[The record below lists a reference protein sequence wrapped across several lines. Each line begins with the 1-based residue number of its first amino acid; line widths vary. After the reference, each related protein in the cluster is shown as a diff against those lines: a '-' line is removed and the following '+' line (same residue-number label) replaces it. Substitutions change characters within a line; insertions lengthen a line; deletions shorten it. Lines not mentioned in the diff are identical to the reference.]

1 MEKKFD
7 DLLKKIKAHKN
18 LELEASKTFEFNLFS
33 EGEWFIFMNEWD
45 VDLKKDE
52 QIKEQISFSDPQ
64 VNLSETA
71 AILSNDIK
79 EIKDNENVLELNPN
93 SKIKILFIG
102 DTYNGEGEDLLY
114 KMISAMKLIP
124 EEYKR
129 IPLDSELELVD
140 FDDSEYVN
148 QPSYKKLIY
157 LINHEAPL
165 FVISLGAIVTN
176 CLIGRREKMSTIH
189 GKYFKLNA
197 HDYDYQ
203 LMPLFHPEFLL
214 INPNMKRTAWI
225 DLQKVMQSLGKN

>member
-7 DLLKKIKAHKN
+7 DLLKKIKAHKS

-45 VDLKKDE
+45 DDLKKDTE
-52 QIKEQISFSDPQ
+52 LKVHNANLETKVKESVSIQTEIS
-64 VNLSETA
+64 
-71 AILSNDIK
+71 
-79 EIKDNENVLELNPN
+79 NEENAVFLNPN

-102 DTYNGEGEDLLY
+102 DTFNGEGEDLLH
-114 KMISAMKLIP
+114 KMITAMKLLP

-129 IPLDSELELVD
+129 IPLDTELEQVD
-140 FDDSEYVN
+140 FDDSAYAN
-148 QPSYKKLIY
+148 QPSYKRLIA
-157 LINHEAPL
+157 LINNEAPV

-176 CLIGRREKMSTIH
+176 CLISRREKMSTIH

-197 HDYDYQ
+197 NDYEYQ

>member
-18 LELEASKTFEFNLFS
+18 LELDASKTFEFNLFS

-45 VDLKKDE
+45 RDLKKNE
-52 QIKEQISFSDPQ
+52 QAKFNIPVQDNQ
-64 VNLSETA
+64 VSLSETKV
-71 AILSNDIK
+71 LEHSDP
-79 EIKDNENVLELNPN
+79 ENQIELNPN

-102 DTYNGEGEDLLY
+102 DTFNGEGEDLLQ
-114 KMISAMKLIP
+114 KMILAMKLLP
-124 EEYKR
+124 DEYKR
-129 IPLDSELELVD
+129 IPLDNDLEQID
-140 FDDSEYVN
+140 FDDQEYIN
-148 QPSYKKLIY
+148 HPSYKNLIE
-157 LINHEAPL
+157 LINNEAPQ

-189 GKYFKLNA
+189 GKYFKLFANNYA
-197 HDYDYQ
+197 YQ

>member
-45 VDLKKDE
+45 DDLRQDE
-52 QIKEQISFSDPQ
+52 KIINIDSSIVTQ
-64 VNLSETA
+64 VVQS
-71 AILSNDIK
+71 
-79 EIKDNENVLELNPN
+79 DNEEIESNSSENQIELNPD

-102 DTYNGEGEDLLY
+102 DTFNGEGEDLLQ
-114 KMISAMKLIP
+114 KMITAMKLLP

-129 IPLDSELELVD
+129 VPLDSGLEEID
-140 FDDSEYVN
+140 FE
-148 QPSYKKLIY
+148 QPDYQEHNSYQKLMD
-157 LINHEAPL
+157 LIKEEAPQ

-197 HDYDYQ
+197 HDYSYQ

>member
-45 VDLKKDE
+45 KDLVRNNDNKIDK
-52 QIKEQISFSDPQ
+52 ISSD
-64 VNLSETA
+64 NRASLSESQP
-71 AILSNDIK
+71 I
-79 EIKDNENVLELNPN
+79 EIQSEENFVSLNPN

-102 DTYNGEGEDLLY
+102 DTFNGEGEDLLL
-114 KMISAMKLIP
+114 KMISAMKLLP

-129 IPLDSELELVD
+129 IALDPDLENLNLDSDEFL
-140 FDDSEYVN
+140 N
-148 QPSYKKLIY
+148 QSSYLNLIG
-157 LINHEAPL
+157 LIENEAPM

-176 CLIGRREKMSTIH
+176 CLIGRREKMSGIH
-189 GKYFKLNA
+189 GKYFKLSANQ
-197 HDYDYQ
+197 YEYQ
-203 LMPLFHPEFLL
+203 LMPIFHPEFLL

-225 DLQKVMQSLGKN
+225 DLQKVMQALGKI

>member
-45 VDLKKDE
+45 QDL
-52 QIKEQISFSDPQ
+52 
-64 VNLSETA
+64 VRN
-71 AILSNDIK
+71 NDIK
-79 EIKDNENVLELNPN
+79 SDKISLDNRVSLSESRPIEIQSEENFVSLNPN

-102 DTYNGEGEDLLY
+102 DTFNGEGEDLLL
-114 KMISAMKLIP
+114 KMISAMKLLP

-129 IPLDSELELVD
+129 IALDPDLENLNLDSDEFLKQ
-140 FDDSEYVN
+140 S
-148 QPSYKKLIY
+148 SYLNLIG
-157 LINHEAPL
+157 LIENEAPM

-176 CLIGRREKMSTIH
+176 CLIGRREKMSGIH
-189 GKYFKLNA
+189 GKYFKLSAN
-197 HDYDYQ
+197 HYEYQ
-203 LMPLFHPEFLL
+203 LMPIFHPEFLL

-225 DLQKVMQSLGKN
+225 DLQKVMQALGKI

>member
-45 VDLKKDE
+45 KDLVRNNDNKIDK
-52 QIKEQISFSDPQ
+52 ISSD
-64 VNLSETA
+64 NRASLSESQP
-71 AILSNDIK
+71 IEVQS
-79 EIKDNENVLELNPN
+79 EENFVSLNPN

-102 DTYNGEGEDLLY
+102 DTFNGEGEDLLL
-114 KMISAMKLIP
+114 KMISAMKLLP

-129 IPLDSELELVD
+129 IALDPDLENLNLDSDEFL
-140 FDDSEYVN
+140 N
-148 QPSYKKLIY
+148 QSSYLNLIG
-157 LINHEAPL
+157 LIENEAPM

-176 CLIGRREKMSTIH
+176 CLIGRREKMSGIH
-189 GKYFKLNA
+189 GKYFKLSANQ
-197 HDYDYQ
+197 YEYQ
-203 LMPLFHPEFLL
+203 LMPIFHPEFLL

-225 DLQKVMQSLGKN
+225 DLQKVMQALGKI

>member
-45 VDLKKDE
+45 VDLKKTE
-52 QIKEQISFSDPQ
+52 QVKAQISSNDAQ
-64 VNLSETA
+64 VNLSETKA
-71 AILSNDIK
+71 VVSNN
-79 EIKDNENVLELNPN
+79 NENIVELNPN

-102 DTYNGEGEDLLY
+102 DTYNGEGEDLLH
-114 KMISAMKLIP
+114 KMITAMKLLP

-140 FDDSEYVN
+140 FDDNEYVN
-148 QPSYKKLIY
+148 QPSYKKLIE